1 MSSASNPHHGYPQ
14 AYRGPFAI
22 SFPHWSRKEQ
32 IKPKK
37 TVWRFLK
44 KLKLELPYKP
54 VIPFLGIYP
63 KEIKTLCQR
72 DICTPV
78 FMAALFA
85 TAKTWKQPDGRI
97 KKVQHKDR
105 NRSMEQNG
113 KPRDESTHLR
123 TPYLR
128 QRRLGQTVEK
138 RQSL

>member
-22 SFPHWSRKEQ
+22 SLPRWSRKEQ

-85 TAKTWKQPDGRI
+85 TTKTWKQP
-97 KKVQHKDR
+97 KCP
-105 NRSMEQNG
+105 ST
-113 KPRDESTHLR
+113 DEWIIYLYTMKYYST
-123 TPYLR
+123 TE
-128 QRRLGQTVEK
+128 TNEM
-138 RQSL
+138 